1 MTLPILS
8 KSINF
13 EKLTQ
18 NDLPLIVLADDRR
31 SWIAWLIKKHSRG
44 NYNHIMEMHKPGLF
58 ASQNPGGYK
67 EISISKYL
75 KPHITLKAWKYKPLT
90 EKQKI
95 EWLDN
100 IQKEVNEPWRLKGYD
115 YLGIIGQL
123 TKIRWINNPWKKY
136 CSERV
141 GTRIRNI
148 LEFHLPKRRTPA
160 EINRF
165 CKRTPGFMCL
175 GKHDWD

>member
-1 MTLPILS
+1 MTLSVLT

-18 NDLPLIVLADDRR
+18 EDLPLIILADDRR

-44 NYNHIMEMHKPGLF
+44 SYNHIMEMHIPGLF
-58 ASQNPGGYK
+58 ATQNPGGYK
-67 EISISKYL
+67 EIPISKYL
-75 KPHITLKAWKYKPLT
+75 KPHITLKAWKYEPLT
-90 EKQKI
+90 EKQRL
-95 EWLDN
+95 EWLNYIRYDLK
-100 IQKEVNEPWRLKGYD
+100 QPWHLRGYD
-115 YLGIIGQL
+115 YLGLLGQL
-123 TKIRWINNPWKKY
+123 IRIRWINNPWKKY

-141 GTRIRNI
+141 GTRIRDVLNFK
-148 LEFHLPKRRTPA
+148 LSKHRSPA

-165 CKRTPGFMCL
+165 CKRTLGFICL